1 MIKVILDTNIIVSSI
16 VFGGKPRD
24 IFSLVQEGKIEA
36 YISSF
41 ILYEVKEVLTK
52 KFDFNDEKLKEVRQ
66 LIKDNFIVI
75 SPRISLQTIKVHLLD
90 NKVLEAAVEAK
101 ADYLITGDKKH
112 ILPLKK
118 IKNTKIV
125 SPEEFLKQLS
135 AKI

>member
-66 LIKDNFIVI
+66 LMKDNFIVI